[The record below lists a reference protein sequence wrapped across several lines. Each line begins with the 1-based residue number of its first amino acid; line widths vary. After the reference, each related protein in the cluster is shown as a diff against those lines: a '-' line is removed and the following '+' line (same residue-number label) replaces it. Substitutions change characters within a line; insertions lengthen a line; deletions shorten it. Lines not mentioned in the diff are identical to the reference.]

1 MKRCPTCRRTFADD
15 TLSFCLVDGSILS
28 APYDHQGAAIDSQ
41 GRSNSS
47 PLTEFLPPERSK
59 GKVRFVRYIIW
70 AVFAVGFLVLNIC
83 LLVPMGDR
91 GMSWEEAALGIV
103 PGALAAFI
111 CFVLLLAGVGAK
123 GGSRSHVWRFW
134 MASLLWSLLIGGIV
148 TYATTR
154 NYEANMNRAYSA
166 RNTSDYGSS
175 YSSLYEAYAR
185 YDQMGMMYGRMT
197 LGFAGVSLLGL
208 IISLAVRKRA

>member
-28 APYDHQGAAIDSQ
+28 APYDPQATPIDST

-47 PLTEFLPPERSK
+47 PLTEFLPTERSR

-70 AVFAVGFLVLNIC
+70 TVFGVAFLVLNIC
-83 LLVPMGDR
+83 LLVPIVDR
-91 GMSWEEAALGIV
+91 GMSWQEAAMGIV

-111 CFVLLLAGVGAK
+111 CFVLLLAGVGVK
-123 GGSRSHVWRFW
+123 YGSRSRVWRFW
-134 MASLLWSLLIGGIV
+134 MAALLWSLLIGGIV
-148 TYATTR
+148 TYATTTS
-154 NYEANMNRAYSA
+154 YESNMRRAYSES
-166 RNTSDYGSS
+166 TSDYDRS
-175 YSSLYEAYAR
+175 YASLYEAYAR
-185 YDQMGMMYGRMT
+185 YDKMGMMYGWVT

-208 IISLAVRKRA
+208 IISFAVRKRD